1 MKTEVKTSSNQAPYI
16 YSPFH
21 LKVKN
26 EVGNLAK
33 LGRNSYT
40 LLRLI
45 DFFRNLSQGGE
56 TLLEIGSFVESAGN
70 TRILVGGEHRN
81 SRVMNSS
88 VPFLPFV
95 QSVLSDNTLPF
106 CFPFSKGK
114 LSIGSNV
121 VISTSVTI
129 LSGLKIGD
137 GAVLGAGAVIT
148 KDVPPFS
155 IVAGNPAK
163 VIKYRFDKN
172 IIDSLLDIRWWDFE
186 YSFLMKNF
194 DFIVR
199 SKPDEIIERFKETH
213 LNEYTKEDEFLIFE
227 RNADF
232 RVFDGHTRT
241 EGDLIGLEIAN
252 QFFSKKN
259 FSTNLR
265 DYFQQLDSNKI
276 SVDPSIISTF
286 RENVT

>member
-252 QFFSKKN
+252 QFFSKEN